1 MYASDNN
8 ARMCIHYLVALW
20 ALPFLCPS
28 QTPRLPE
35 NLCSWQHTSPK
46 HCSIAWNPYL
56 FILLLLNQKGQN
68 GKDVFYKDLKNI
80 FLGKLQHHSW
90 GKCWEVIFRSSYR
103 PEGFTGPKTNREG
116 NSRSVHSAK
125 IHCCCHAIIIS
136 TLGLVVQPFC
146 KALIIHCI
154 LWTLFVS
161 VAFPLTPSCSLF
173 LSPPPSLPPSSLQG
187 CVSVGCGVTS
197 LLVGPSCV
205 IERLCFPTSFL
216 SKWNEAGLPG
226 YLQKMR
232 REGLWRPAT
241 IEVCSTVENFR
252 WDISIESAS
261 LPPQVVS
268 VSSFSVLRSPV
279 KQVNTGLYSFE
290 LQREAGACCT
300 SWVYFHTF
308 NLCKPPH
315 NINVQS

>member
-1 MYASDNN
+1 M
-8 ARMCIHYLVALW
+8 
-20 ALPFLCPS
+20 
-28 QTPRLPE
+28 
-35 NLCSWQHTSPK
+35 
-46 HCSIAWNPYL
+46 
-56 FILLLLNQKGQN
+56 
-68 GKDVFYKDLKNI
+68 
-80 FLGKLQHHSW
+80 
-90 GKCWEVIFRSSYR
+90 
-103 PEGFTGPKTNREG
+103 
-116 NSRSVHSAK
+116 
-125 IHCCCHAIIIS
+125 
-136 TLGLVVQPFC
+136 QPFC

-205 IERLCFPTSFL
+205 IEQLCFPTSFL

-241 IEVCSTVENFR
+241 VEVCSTVENFR

-268 VSSFSVLRSPV
+268 VSLFSVLRSPV
-279 KQVNTGLYSFE
+279 KQVNTGLYSSE

-315 NINVQS
+315 NINVQR